1 MCIRD
6 SFQVKKIQAFYDKD
20 VKRKT
25 YEWEKKQNRPR
36 TTGADGEEVEEPD
49 DPNAPPALT
58 PEEQEEYNK
67 LLAEGFT
74 DWNRRDFQ
82 LFCKA
87 CELHGRKNLDAIALD
102 MEGKTLTE
110 VKAYA
115 KVFWER
121 CTEISDWKRIEG
133 NIKKGELKI
142 QRQEDMLKA
151 VKKKLSLYKNPWREL
166 KVVYGPNKVK
176 SYTEEEDRFLLCSIT
191 EVGFGNWEEL
201 KAQIRQHWQ
210 FRFDW
215 FIKSRTPKEL
225 GRRVETL
232 INLIEKEAEVND
244 EKASKKQKTTN

>member
-1 MCIRD
+1 
-6 SFQVKKIQAFYDKD
+6 
-20 VKRKT
+20 
-25 YEWEKKQNRPR
+25 
-36 TTGADGEEVEEPD
+36 
-49 DPNAPPALT
+49 
-58 PEEQEEYNK
+58 
-67 LLAEGFT
+67 
-74 DWNRRDFQ
+74 
-82 LFCKA
+82 
-87 CELHGRKNLDAIALD
+87 
-102 MEGKTLTE
+102 MEGKTISE
-110 VKAYA
+110 VKEYA

-121 CTEISDWKRIEG
+121 CHEIADWKRIEG

-232 INLIEKEAEVND
+232 IGLIEKEAEVND

>member
-1 MCIRD
+1 
-6 SFQVKKIQAFYDKD
+6 
-20 VKRKT
+20 
-25 YEWEKKQNRPR
+25 
-36 TTGADGEEVEEPD
+36 
-49 DPNAPPALT
+49 
-58 PEEQEEYNK
+58 
-67 LLAEGFT
+67 
-74 DWNRRDFQ
+74 
-82 LFCKA
+82 
-87 CELHGRKNLDAIALD
+87 
-102 MEGKTLTE
+102 
-110 VKAYA
+110 
-115 KVFWER
+115 
-121 CTEISDWKRIEG
+121 
-133 NIKKGELKI
+133 
-142 QRQEDMLKA
+142 MLKA